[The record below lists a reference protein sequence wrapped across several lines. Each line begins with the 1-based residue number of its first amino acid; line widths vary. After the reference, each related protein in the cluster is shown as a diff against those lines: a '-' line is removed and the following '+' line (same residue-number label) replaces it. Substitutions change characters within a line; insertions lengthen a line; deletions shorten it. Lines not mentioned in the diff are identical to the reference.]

1 MQKSNPAKSVTLL
14 GKSEM
19 GLPKSPAEAV
29 LEAFPN
35 PNPKVNYL
43 VRFGCEEFTS
53 LCPVTG
59 QPDFGSIEIEYRPAK
74 ACIESKSLKF
84 YLASFR
90 NEKSFCE
97 AVVNRILGDFV
108 QACSPRWARVT
119 GVFASRGGIQL
130 TIEAEHGKGSKA

>member
-1 MQKSNPAKSVTLL
+1 MTLL

-19 GLPKSPAEAV
+19 ELPPSPDKAS
-29 LEAFPN
+29 LEVFPN
-35 PNPKVNYL
+35 PNPGASYL
-43 VRFGCEEFTS
+43 VHFACEEFTS

-59 QPDFGSIEIEYRPAK
+59 QPDFGNIRIDYRPAK
-74 ACIESKSLKF
+74 NCVESKSLKF

-97 AVVNRILGDFV
+97 GVVNRILTDFV
-108 QACSPRWARVT
+108 RGCSPQWAKVT

-130 TIEAEHGKGSKA
+130 TIEAEYEKGSKR